1 MIPEGNAF
9 LLVELDGQ
17 KKSVGIEVESLSEL
31 IQENGAM
38 TLDFAKDESGCD
50 DIWEIRRAFSYSLR
64 ATGLTKLNEDIVV
77 PRGRLVD
84 LVKFC
89 EDLQREINMPIA
101 CFGHAGDGNI
111 HVNVMVEDIHIE
123 DNRAM
128 LCCVELCRTMSN
140 HVEPCRSHEMLIRA
154 VLCRDALIL
163 R

>member
-1 MIPEGNAF
+1 
-9 LLVELDGQ
+9 
-17 KKSVGIEVESLSEL
+17 
-31 IQENGAM
+31 M

-123 DNRAM
+123 DNRI
-128 LCCVELCRTMSN
+128 
-140 HVEPCRSHEMLIRA
+140 RSDEALNRLFQKVISMDGVVSGEHGIGIAKKKWFEEALNQGAIDLHKRLKD
-154 VLCRDALIL
+154 VLDPKYVLNPGKFL
-163 R
+163 